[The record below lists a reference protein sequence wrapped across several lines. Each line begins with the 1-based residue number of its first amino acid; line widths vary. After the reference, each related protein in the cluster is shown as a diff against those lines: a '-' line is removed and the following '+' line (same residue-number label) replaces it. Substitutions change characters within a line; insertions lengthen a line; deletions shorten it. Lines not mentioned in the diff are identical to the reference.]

1 MRGGCELSNQ
11 HQAVRRT
18 RNARFTP
25 DVLRRV
31 DAKIRSLADDPRPH
45 GCIKLAGMEGY
56 RVRVGDYRIIYTVDD
71 TAHVVEIIAVDLRE
85 RVYRCGKRRS

>member
-1 MRGGCELSNQ
+1 MNYQINIKPSAEREMRALPP
-11 HQAVRRT
+11 H
-18 RNARFTP
+18 
-25 DVLRRV
+25 VLRRV

-85 RVYRCGKRRS
+85 RVYRRGKRRS